1 MQQPDTGVLLW
12 IPQGVDPLI
21 QIDCVDAEWKN
32 KYPVNF
38 AESQHH
44 QSLNTG
50 PKSSVIDHSPLQ
62 TVTRSP
68 ASDHTVTADAC
79 GTLT

>member
-1 MQQPDTGVLLW
+1 MQQPDT
-12 IPQGVDPLI
+12 GVDPLI
-21 QIDCVDAEWKN
+21 QIDCVDADWKN

-62 TVTRSP
+62 TVTQSRLP
-68 ASDHTVTADAC
+68 PGSDHTVTADAC